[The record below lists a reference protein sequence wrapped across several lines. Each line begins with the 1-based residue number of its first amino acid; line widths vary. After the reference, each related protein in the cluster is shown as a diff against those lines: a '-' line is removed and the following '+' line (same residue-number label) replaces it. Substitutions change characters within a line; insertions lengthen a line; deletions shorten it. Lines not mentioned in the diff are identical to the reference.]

1 MKLHEFYICLHGMQS
16 ITCVFHIFH
25 IYTWN
30 KYFYIVFTSILLI
43 RSLYYMLF
51 TLILHALHDYYMF
64 YMSPL
69 LWILMQCFLFG
80 FIHSRFDQCS

>member
-51 TLILHALHDYYMF
+51 TLILPALHDYYMF
-64 YMSPL
+64 YMSPFA
-69 LWILMQCFLFG
+69 MD
-80 FIHSRFDQCS
+80 FDAVFFVWFYPQPI